1 MESFLDLLF
10 PPRCPGCREILV
22 ERGVFCRS
30 CRETFIELSA
40 TRCRLCGEPEV
51 ELCSHCRGQAPP
63 FERAD
68 AAFLHG
74 GALAETIHRL
84 KYEDCPQFARHLA
97 RLVLGAAR
105 SHLEW
110 CTLVAPIPLH
120 PSRLRGRGYDQALL
134 LARPLAKAAARRLEP
149 RAVRRRRHTAPQVG
163 RDRLARTRNVAGAF
177 VGVPKRCAGQRV
189 LLVDDVLTT
198 GATAGEA
205 ALALREAGAAAVRVF
220 TIARAE

>member
-1 MESFLDLLF
+1 MLDLLF
-10 PPRCPGCREILV
+10 PPRCPACREIL
-22 ERGVFCRS
+22 EGRSAFCRP
-30 CRETFIELSA
+30 CRESFVELPA
-40 TRCRLCGEPEV
+40 KRCRLCGEPDV
-51 ELCSHCRGQAPP
+51 DLCDHCHDQAPS

-84 KYEDCPQFARHLA
+84 KYEDCSQLARHLS
-97 RLVLGAAR
+97 RLVLDAAR
-105 SHLEW
+105 PHLEW

-120 PSRLRGRGYDQALL
+120 SSRLRNRGYDQALL
-134 LARPLAKAAARRLEP
+134 LARPLAKAAGRRLEP
-149 RAVRRRRHTAPQVG
+149 RAVRRLRHTAPQVG
-163 RDRLARTRNVAGAF
+163 RDRLARSRNVAGAF
-177 VGVPKRCAGQRV
+177 VAVPQKCAGQRV

-205 ALALREAGAAAVRVF
+205 ARALLVAGAAAVRVF